1 LLVIIEILTLF
12 MTWKRCPIVLETE
25 QQLAKTPRYVSKS
38 F

>member
-1 LLVIIEILTLF
+1 